1 MYQTNYKRDCTQL
14 DRIDLSNQS
23 TKRATRLGFGFGVQ
37 YSKTTQN
44 FWFFNLVKI
53 HAKSMFDSNTYSVD
67 YDNGW
72 QLNIEIVVMACLPI
86 FVVVFTF
93 RQSYLHLSRDS
104 QPHLQPP
111 HLRIRGC

>member
-1 MYQTNYKRDCTQL
+1 MICPIRDQSEQQGW
-14 DRIDLSNQS
+14 DLG
-23 TKRATRLGFGFGVQ
+23 LGFNIQRQLKIFGFC
-37 YSKTTQN
+37 
-44 FWFFNLVKI
+44 NLVKI
-53 HAKSMFDSNTYSVD
+53 HAKSIFDSNTYSID

-93 RQSYLHLSRDS
+93 CLSYLHLSRDS

-111 HLRIRGC
+111 HSRIRGC